1 MDKKIFKSLESTNSK
16 AQEMISAGEIN
27 DTFWLQAEDQTQG
40 RGMGSNTW
48 LSEPGKNITGS
59 LVIFPSS
66 LKAEEQF
73 RISVLAS
80 LAVCDL
86 LDLYFEDIRI
96 KWPNDILLESSKA
109 AGLLVE
115 NAIIGNYI
123 SHSVVGI
130 GLNVNQ
136 LVFPADLGNATSF
149 KQKMGL
155 DFDLREL
162 GDLLIEFLEGR
173 MAHLEN
179 RKYSVMRDE
188 YISKL
193 FRYKEFAP
201 YRSGSNWFR
210 ARIIDIDHFG
220 HLVLESETGDINKFG
235 FKEVEFID

>member
-1 MDKKIFKSLESTNSK
+1 MEKKIFKSLDSTNSK
-16 AQEMISAGEIN
+16 AQEMISAGEIT
-27 DTFWLQAEDQTQG
+27 DTFWLQAEDQKQG
-40 RGMGSNTW
+40 RGLGANKW
-48 LSEPGKNITGS
+48 FSEPGSNITGS

-96 KWPNDILLESSKA
+96 KWPNDILLDSLKA

-115 NAIIGNYI
+115 NAITGNYI

-136 LVFPADLGNATSF
+136 VDFPAELGNVTSF

-155 DFDLREL
+155 DFDLGEL
-162 GDLLIEFLEGR
+162 GDLLLEFLEGR
-173 MAHLEN
+173 MAHIEN
-179 RKYSVMRDE
+179 RKYSVMKDE
-188 YISKL
+188 YIGKL

-201 YRSGSNWFR
+201 YRSGGTWFM
-210 ARIIDIDHFG
+210 ARIIDVDHFG
-220 HLVLESETGDINKFG
+220 HLILESETGDINKFG

>member
-1 MDKKIFKSLESTNSK
+1 MEKKIFKSLDSTNSK

-27 DTFWLQAEDQTQG
+27 DTFWLQAEDQKQG

-66 LKAEEQF
+66 LKATEQF

-86 LDLYFEDIRI
+86 MELYFENVSI
-96 KWPNDILLESSKA
+96 KWPNDILLDGLKA
-109 AGLLVE
+109 GGLLVE
-115 NAIIGNYI
+115 NAIMGNYI
-123 SHSVVGI
+123 SHSVVGL

-136 LVFPADLGNATSF
+136 VVFPPELGNAASF

-155 DFDLREL
+155 DFNLTDLC
-162 GDLLIEFLEGR
+162 DLLLEFLEGR

-179 RKYSVMRDE
+179 RKYSILKDE
-188 YISKL
+188 YASKL
-193 FRYKEFAP
+193 YRYKEFAP
-201 YRSGSNWFR
+201 YRSKGIWFR
-210 ARIIDIDHFG
+210 ARILDVDHFG
-220 HLVLESETGDINKFG
+220 HLILESETGDINNFG